1 MPRTRG
7 RTWQHGV
14 GRWKLVQYGNARTQR
29 TLSTTAVPE
38 VNVAWKQLGARSIHP
53 LKEFPQ
59 ITPLTHFP

>member
-7 RTWQHGV
+7 RTWPHGV
-14 GRWKLVQYGNARTQR
+14 GRRKLVQYGNACTRR
-29 TLSTTAVPE
+29 ALSTTAVLE
-38 VNVAWKQLGARSIHP
+38 VNVAWKQLGARSMHP